1 MSHIHPLV
9 HSALRTWSRV
19 LFSNSQIFI
28 FDVSKYTFRCDISSL
43 HSILLI
49 FIYFNQYFVR
59 WNKLVRAQIHVF
71 DQRSYRNEHKIDY
84 NSFWGQLFSEFFL
97 FFLKYPLVRSLLCL
111 EGVRKVVPKK
121 SYITFAVSQ
130 GWGGGESSSSKCPR
144 PAQVDFNSDFRVVG
158 SNPGT
163 EFPKNFPY
171 S

>member
-1 MSHIHPLV
+1 MTTAPITCSMVRFFPDILV
-9 HSALRTWSRV
+9 LHSALRTWSRV
-19 LFSNSQIFI
+19 LFAISQIFI

-111 EGVRKVVPKK
+111 EGVRKVAPQK
-121 SYITFAVSQ
+121 SYSPFSVSQ
-130 GWGGGESSSSKCPR
+130 GAGGGKKQQFKV
-144 PAQVDFNSDFRVVG
+144 PAPSTGRFQ
-158 SNPGT
+158 
-163 EFPKNFPY
+163 
-171 S
+171 